1 MRFMEYGRA
10 FSKTYESASLP
21 VDPESRGGSALTQH
35 SLLIRWV
42 LAFVFLCLVLPIRG
56 QLANTPW
63 PRYHLDNQNTG
74 RGTGSGAINVLKWQI
89 NLGSNPY
96 SPVTIGGDGTLYTGD
111 AYGNFLALDPLTGA
125 QKWKFAASSQIISGG
140 ALDMSGAVY
149 FADEKGNLYSVNSAT
164 GVQNWKSSVSNGI
177 YGCPCIGQDGTI
189 YVGSL
194 DQSVYAFS
202 GSTGLQLWK
211 YTTGGNIWDS
221 LALGNDGTVYAASTD
236 NNLYAIDETGKLKW
250 SFLTGGHVSSPPTV
264 GANGIVYFGSDDKY
278 VYALDSSTGSLKWKF
293 ATGGAVESG
302 AAIGPD
308 GTVYIGSQDTNLY
321 ALDGTSG
328 ALKWQFPT
336 GGYIQASP
344 VIDGGGAVYV
354 VSFGGTMSVLDAQ
367 TGVRRWSFSTG
378 QRFEASPTIGADG
391 SLYVTNDDGNLYAF
405 LSSSELVPP
414 ASITLSPTSVV
425 GGNTSQATVTI
436 SSPAP
441 TGGSYLQITSSNS
454 AAVTPEVLA
463 IAPGQ
468 TVGTFNVTTQGV
480 DSTVKATIT
489 VSAGGVSKSATL
501 TINPASC
508 SAVTLNPTTVFAG
521 GSSTGTVSL
530 NGSAGPSGTV
540 VTLSSDNPAAQVPQS
555 VTVPAGKSTATFS
568 LTTSYVASQTVAT
581 LTGASNGSTASAQ
594 LTINP
599 SSLSSITL
607 NPTTV
612 AGGFSSTGTVTLNGI
627 APPNGAV
634 IALASDNSVASAPT
648 SVTVAGGKST
658 ATFTVATN
666 MVSSNT
672 FAMISASWQGTTKSA
687 QLNIDTDLLAS
698 ITLNPTTVV
707 GGYSSTGTAT
717 LTGPAPTGVV
727 VVLASSNTSLAT
739 VPGYVTIPA
748 GQTSAT
754 FQITTSS
761 VSSGAQSTI
770 SGSYQG
776 FSKTAPLTVVTGP
789 SVDSLVISPS
799 SVMSGDTAT
808 GTVRIKWNNHS
819 PFPCT
824 VTLSSDNPAAVV
836 PASVTVYTNHYIYA
850 TFSIKT
856 LNVTTPT
863 VATITATLNG
873 TSKTAQL
880 TINPLPLASI
890 SFSPSVLTGGNT
902 STGLVTLSEP
912 AGSSGNIVTLS
923 SNASSV
929 TVPASVT
936 VAAGSTQASF
946 VAQTLAVSSQSV
958 ATITGVLGGRSA
970 TATVTVN
977 PATITGLSIT
987 PNNVL
992 GGKGAIG
999 TLTLSGPALSSG
1011 DVVTL
1016 SSNTATV
1023 GLPPT
1028 ITVPAGQTT
1037 ATFAITT
1044 QPVSSTTVA
1053 NISATFGGVSAS
1065 AQLTVVPDSVQSL
1078 TVNPGTVMGGSTSTA
1093 TVILSRPA
1101 GTSGVVVSLS
1111 SSNPAATMPGSVT
1124 VAAGQT
1130 TATFTVTTIPV
1141 GSQTAV
1147 TIAASFAGTS
1157 QSAILTINPA
1167 SVASIALNPT
1177 SVLGGGHSMGTV
1189 TLNGLAPSSGAMV
1202 SLSSNNSA
1210 ATVASSVLVP
1220 AGQSSATFTV
1230 TTSSVSNQTSAVI
1243 TGSLAGVAQTASL
1256 TITSATLQSL
1266 TLSPSSVLGGR
1277 SSTAMVTLTSAAGPS
1292 GDVVNL
1298 SCSSSSVTLPATVT
1312 VPSGQTTATFQV
1324 STLGVSS
1331 QTVATIT
1338 ASFAGT
1344 SQSASLTINPAGLA
1358 SISLN
1363 PTSVLGGGQSTGTV
1377 TLSGLAP
1384 SSGAIVS
1391 LSSNNL
1397 SATVSSSVLV
1407 PSGQSSA
1414 TFIVTTSGVSNQTTA
1429 VIKGSWAGVAQTA
1442 ALTITPAT
1450 VQSLSLNPSSVQG
1463 GSSSTGT
1470 VILSGAAGPSGN
1482 VVNLS
1487 CSSSSATLPATVTIA
1502 AGQTTATFIV
1512 TTTPVSS
1519 QTAATVTAAFAG
1531 TSQSAAL
1538 TISQATLQSL
1548 ALNPNSVTCGSSST
1562 GTVIL
1567 SGVAGPG
1574 GNVVNLSCPSSSVTL
1589 PVTVTVPGGQN
1600 AATFQVSTFG
1610 VNTPVIA
1617 KVTATSAGSTQSANL
1632 TVNPAVLT
1640 SVSIAPSSV
1649 IGGVSSTGTV
1659 TLSGLAG
1666 PGGVT
1671 VSLSGTSTAVTAP
1684 STVTVAFGQSSA
1696 VFNISTQ
1703 PVAMQTVA
1711 TIFASFQNAQQSAQ
1725 LTVNP
1730 PTPVS
1735 LTLNPSTIAEGTSST
1750 ATVTLSGPAPN
1761 GTVIAVSSS
1770 NLNAS
1775 VPASVVVP
1783 FGQTSATFS
1792 IYANPGVKGS
1802 VATITAQLSG
1812 VSQSAVLTMN
1822 ILTLVSVSL
1831 DPSTV
1836 LGGTSSTG
1844 TVTLNDN
1851 APSVGAY
1858 VLLQSSNS
1866 QAQVQ
1871 KVILVPPG
1879 SSSAKFVVQ
1888 TTAVKVKT
1896 IATITASAGGVSV
1909 NSPLTILPPTLLS
1922 FAVSPSTVKGG
1933 ATSTGTV
1940 TLGSPAPI
1948 GGLTVSLKSGSSKA
1962 SVPATVIVPAGQTSA
1977 SFTVKTKSVESQTYV
1992 TLSATSNGISVAA
2005 GLTIR

>member
-1 MRFMEYGRA
+1 MPFMEYGRA

-21 VDPESRGGSALTQH
+21 VDPESRGGSALTHH
-35 SLLIRWV
+35 SVLIRWV

-74 RGTGSGAINVLKWQI
+74 RGIGFGAINVLKWQVS
-89 NLGSNPY
+89 LGSNLY
-96 SPVTIGGDGTLYTGD
+96 APVTIAADGTLYTGD
-111 AYGNFLALDPLTGA
+111 SHGNFLALDPLTGT
-125 QKWKFAASSQIISGG
+125 QKWSFAAGSQIISGG
-140 ALDMSGAVY
+140 ALDVSGSMY
-149 FADEKGNLYSVNSAT
+149 FADETGNLYSVNSAT
-164 GVQNWKSSVSNGI
+164 GILNWKSQVSNGI

-236 NNLYAIDETGKLKW
+236 NNLYAIDGSGKLKW

-278 VYALDSSTGSLKWKF
+278 VYALDSGTGSVKWKF

-308 GTVYIGSQDTNLY
+308 GTVYIGSQDNNLY
-321 ALDGTSG
+321 ALDGASG
-328 ALKWQFPT
+328 ALKWQYAT

-354 VSFGGTMSVLDAQ
+354 VSFSGTMSILDAQ
-367 TGVRRWSFSTG
+367 TGLLRWSFSG
-378 QRFEASPTIGADG
+378 GSKFEVTPTIGSDG
-391 SLYVTNDDGNLYAF
+391 SLYVPNDDGNLYAF
-405 LSSSELVPP
+405 ISSSEFVPP
-414 ASITLSPTSVV
+414 ASITLSPTSVL

-441 TGGSYLQITSSNS
+441 SGGSYLQITSSNS
-454 AAVTPEVLA
+454 AAQTPGVVA

-468 TVGTFNVTTQGV
+468 TSGTFTVTTQGV

-489 VSAGGVSKSATL
+489 VSGGGVSKSATL

-568 LTTSYVASQTVAT
+568 VTTSYVASQTVAT
-581 LTGASNGSTASAQ
+581 LTGASNGITASAQ

-599 SSLSSITL
+599 TSLYSVTL

-634 IALASDNSVASAPT
+634 ITLASDNSVASAPT
-648 SVTVAGGKST
+648 SVTVAEGKST

-687 QLNIDTDLLAS
+687 QLNIDPVALAS

-761 VSSGAQSTI
+761 VSSQAHSTI

-776 FSKTAPLTVVTGP
+776 VSKTALLTVVTGP

-808 GTVRIKWNNHS
+808 GTVTLS
-819 PFPCT
+819 SYPPFET

-836 PASVTVYTNHYIYA
+836 PSSVHTYEHYHPV

-912 AGSSGNIVTLS
+912 AGSSGIVVTLS

-929 TVPASVT
+929 TVPQSVT
-936 VAAGSTQASF
+936 VAAGQTQATFS
-946 VAQTLAVSSQSV
+946 AQTLAVSTQSV
-958 ATITGVLGGRSA
+958 ATITAALGGLSS

-977 PATITGLSIT
+977 PATITGLSIS
-987 PNNVL
+987 PNIVV

-999 TLTLSGPALSSG
+999 TVTLSGPALSSG

-1023 GLPPT
+1023 GVPSSV
-1028 ITVPAGQTT
+1028 TVPAGQTT
-1037 ATFAITT
+1037 ATFAIST
-1044 QPVSSTTVA
+1044 QPVGTTTLA

-1078 TVNPGTVMGGSTSTA
+1078 TLSPGTVMGGSPSTA
-1093 TVILSRPA
+1093 TVVLSHPA
-1101 GTSGVVVSLS
+1101 GTSGVLVNLS
-1111 SSNPAATMPGSVT
+1111 SNNPAATMPGSVT

-1147 TIAASFAGTS
+1147 TITASFAGTS
-1157 QSAILTINPA
+1157 QSATLTINPA

-1177 SVLGGGHSMGTV
+1177 SVLGGGHSTGTV

-1363 PTSVLGGGQSTGTV
+1363 PTSVLGGVQSTGTV

-1397 SATVSSSVLV
+1397 SATVASSVLV

-1429 VIKGSWAGVAQTA
+1429 VITGSWAGVAQTA

-1450 VQSLSLNPSSVQG
+1450 VQSLTLNPSSVQG
-1463 GSSSTGT
+1463 GSSSTAT
-1470 VILSGAAGPSGN
+1470 VTMSGAAGPSGN
-1482 VVNLS
+1482 VVKLS

-1548 ALNPNSVTCGSSST
+1548 TFNPNSVQGGRSST

-1567 SGVAGPG
+1567 SGLAGPG
-1574 GNVVNLSCPSSSVTL
+1574 GNVVSLSCSSNSLTL
-1589 PVTVTVPGGQN
+1589 PATVTVPGGQT

-1610 VNTPVIA
+1610 VNTPVMA
-1617 KVTATSAGSTQSANL
+1617 KVTATSAGSAQSANL

-1640 SVSIAPSSV
+1640 SVSIAPSSL
-1649 IGGVSSTGTV
+1649 IGGVSSKGTV

-1671 VSLSGTSTAVTAP
+1671 VSLSGTSTAVTVP

-1711 TIFASFQNAQQSAQ
+1711 TIFASFQNAQQYAQ

-1761 GTVIAVSSS
+1761 GTFIAVSSN

-1775 VPASVVVP
+1775 VPDSVFVP

-1836 LGGTSSTG
+1836 LGGISSTG

-1871 KVILVPPG
+1871 KVILIPPG

-1896 IATITASAGGVSV
+1896 IATITASAGAVSV
-1909 NSPLTILPPTLLS
+1909 NSPLTILPPPLLTL
-1922 FAVSPSTVKGG
+1922 AVLPSTIKGG

-1948 GGLTVSLKSGSSKA
+1948 GGLTVNLKSGNSKA
-1962 SVPATVIVPAGQTSA
+1962 SVPATVVVPAGQTSA
-1977 SFTVKTKSVESQTYV
+1977 SFTVKTKSVESQTIV
-1992 TLSATSNGISVAA
+1992 TLSATSNGISVTAA
-2005 GLTIR
+2005 LTIL

>member
-1 MRFMEYGRA
+1 M
-10 FSKTYESASLP
+10 
-21 VDPESRGGSALTQH
+21 
-35 SLLIRWV
+35 
-42 LAFVFLCLVLPIRG
+42 
-56 QLANTPW
+56 
-63 PRYHLDNQNTG
+63 
-74 RGTGSGAINVLKWQI
+74 
-89 NLGSNPY
+89 
-96 SPVTIGGDGTLYTGD
+96 
-111 AYGNFLALDPLTGA
+111 
-125 QKWKFAASSQIISGG
+125 
-140 ALDMSGAVY
+140 
-149 FADEKGNLYSVNSAT
+149 
-164 GVQNWKSSVSNGI
+164 
-177 YGCPCIGQDGTI
+177 
-189 YVGSL
+189 
-194 DQSVYAFS
+194 
-202 GSTGLQLWK
+202 
-211 YTTGGNIWDS
+211 
-221 LALGNDGTVYAASTD
+221 
-236 NNLYAIDETGKLKW
+236 
-250 SFLTGGHVSSPPTV
+250 
-264 GANGIVYFGSDDKY
+264 
-278 VYALDSSTGSLKWKF
+278 
-293 ATGGAVESG
+293 
-302 AAIGPD
+302 
-308 GTVYIGSQDTNLY
+308 
-321 ALDGTSG
+321 
-328 ALKWQFPT
+328 
-336 GGYIQASP
+336 
-344 VIDGGGAVYV
+344 
-354 VSFGGTMSVLDAQ
+354 
-367 TGVRRWSFSTG
+367 
-378 QRFEASPTIGADG
+378 
-391 SLYVTNDDGNLYAF
+391 
-405 LSSSELVPP
+405 
-414 ASITLSPTSVV
+414 
-425 GGNTSQATVTI
+425 
-436 SSPAP
+436 
-441 TGGSYLQITSSNS
+441 
-454 AAVTPEVLA
+454 
-463 IAPGQ
+463 
-468 TVGTFNVTTQGV
+468 
-480 DSTVKATIT
+480 
-489 VSAGGVSKSATL
+489 
-501 TINPASC
+501 
-508 SAVTLNPTTVFAG
+508 
-521 GSSTGTVSL
+521 
-530 NGSAGPSGTV
+530 
-540 VTLSSDNPAAQVPQS
+540 TLSSDNPAAQVPQS

-568 LTTSYVASQTVAT
+568 VTTSYVASQTVAT
-581 LTGASNGSTASAQ
+581 LTGASNGITASAQ

-599 SSLSSITL
+599 TSLYSVTL

-634 IALASDNSVASAPT
+634 ITLASDNSVASAPT
-648 SVTVAGGKST
+648 SVTVAEGKST

-687 QLNIDTDLLAS
+687 QLNIDPVALAS

-761 VSSGAQSTI
+761 VSSQAHSTI

-776 FSKTAPLTVVTGP
+776 VSKTALLTVVTGP

-808 GTVRIKWNNHS
+808 GTVTLS
-819 PFPCT
+819 SYPPFET

-836 PASVTVYTNHYIYA
+836 PSSVHTYEHYHPV

-912 AGSSGNIVTLS
+912 AGSSGIVVTLS

-929 TVPASVT
+929 TVPQSVT
-936 VAAGSTQASF
+936 VAAGQTQATFS
-946 VAQTLAVSSQSV
+946 AQTLAVSTQSV
-958 ATITGVLGGRSA
+958 ATITAALGGHSS

-977 PATITGLSIT
+977 PATITGLSIS
-987 PNNVL
+987 PNIVV

-999 TLTLSGPALSSG
+999 AVTLSGPALSSG

-1023 GLPPT
+1023 GVPSSV
-1028 ITVPAGQTT
+1028 TVPAGQTT
-1037 ATFAITT
+1037 ATFAIST
-1044 QPVSSTTVA
+1044 QPVGTTTLA

-1078 TVNPGTVMGGSTSTA
+1078 TLSPGTVMGGSPSTA
-1093 TVILSRPA
+1093 TVVLSHPA
-1101 GTSGVVVSLS
+1101 GTSGVLVNLS
-1111 SSNPAATMPGSVT
+1111 SNNPAATMPGSVT

-1147 TIAASFAGTS
+1147 TITASFAGTS
-1157 QSAILTINPA
+1157 QSATLTINPA

-1177 SVLGGGHSMGTV
+1177 SVLGGGHSTGTV

-1202 SLSSNNSA
+1202 SLSSNN
-1210 ATVASSVLVP
+1210 
-1220 AGQSSATFTV
+1220 
-1230 TTSSVSNQTSAVI
+1230 
-1243 TGSLAGVAQTASL
+1243 
-1256 TITSATLQSL
+1256 
-1266 TLSPSSVLGGR
+1266 
-1277 SSTAMVTLTSAAGPS
+1277 
-1292 GDVVNL
+1292 
-1298 SCSSSSVTLPATVT
+1298 
-1312 VPSGQTTATFQV
+1312 
-1324 STLGVSS
+1324 
-1331 QTVATIT
+1331 
-1338 ASFAGT
+1338 
-1344 SQSASLTINPAGLA
+1344 
-1358 SISLN
+1358 
-1363 PTSVLGGGQSTGTV
+1363 
-1377 TLSGLAP
+1377 
-1384 SSGAIVS
+1384 
-1391 LSSNNL
+1391 L
-1397 SATVSSSVLV
+1397 SATVASSVLV

-1429 VIKGSWAGVAQTA
+1429 VITGSWAGVAQTA

-1450 VQSLSLNPSSVQG
+1450 VQSLTLNPSSVQG
-1463 GSSSTGT
+1463 GSSSTAT
-1470 VILSGAAGPSGN
+1470 VTMSGAAGPSGN
-1482 VVNLS
+1482 VVKLS

-1548 ALNPNSVTCGSSST
+1548 TFNPNSVQGGRSST

-1567 SGVAGPG
+1567 SGLAGPG
-1574 GNVVNLSCPSSSVTL
+1574 GNVVSLSCSSNSLTL
-1589 PVTVTVPGGQN
+1589 PATVTVPGGQT

-1610 VNTPVIA
+1610 VNTPVMA
-1617 KVTATSAGSTQSANL
+1617 KVTATSAGSAQSANL

-1640 SVSIAPSSV
+1640 SVSIAPSSL
-1649 IGGVSSTGTV
+1649 IGGVSSKGTV

-1671 VSLSGTSTAVTAP
+1671 VSLSGTSTAVTVP

-1711 TIFASFQNAQQSAQ
+1711 TIFASFQNAQQYAQ

-1761 GTVIAVSSS
+1761 GTFIAVSSN

-1775 VPASVVVP
+1775 VPDSVFVP

-1792 IYANPGVKGS
+1792 IYATPGVKGS

-1836 LGGTSSTG
+1836 LGGISSTG

-1871 KVILVPPG
+1871 KVILIPPG

-1896 IATITASAGGVSV
+1896 IATITASAGAVSV
-1909 NSPLTILPPTLLS
+1909 NSPLTILPPPLLTL
-1922 FAVSPSTVKGG
+1922 AVLPSTIKGG

-1948 GGLTVSLKSGSSKA
+1948 GGLTVNLKSGNSKA
-1962 SVPATVIVPAGQTSA
+1962 SVPATVVVPAGQTSA
-1977 SFTVKTKSVESQTYV
+1977 SFTVKTKSVESQTIV
-1992 TLSATSNGISVAA
+1992 TLSATSNGISVTAA
-2005 GLTIR
+2005 LTIL